1 MPATEIYL
9 IRHGQTDYN
18 RQFRLQGRSDIP
30 LNRLGLAQ
38 ARAAHEALRGV
49 HFDAVYAS
57 PLRRAVDTACIVS
70 GWPEEKIELDP
81 RLIEIGF
88 GIWEGSDFRTLGPAG
103 TAFFEMRQLQ
113 QCPPG
118 PLRRQAVGSGGISG
132 AGRPRL
138 SPGVPRGREHAGRGN
153 CTKARAMMPL
163 CKENLFFLI

>member
-18 RQFRLQGRSDIP
+18 RQFRLQ
-30 LNRLGLAQ
+30 
-38 ARAAHEALRGV
+38 
-49 HFDAVYAS
+49 
-57 PLRRAVDTACIVS
+57 
-70 GWPEEKIELDP
+70 
-81 RLIEIGF
+81 
-88 GIWEGSDFRTLGPAG
+88 
-103 TAFFEMRQLQ
+103 
-113 QCPPG
+113 PG

-138 SPGVPRGREHAGRGN
+138 SPEGTARREHAGRGN